1 MIPRAAAC
9 QVGAVPLRGRAA
21 DYLALAKPRVVAMVL
36 VTTAV
41 GFYLGARGPLDSAA
55 LGLTLLGTG
64 LAAAGTMAL
73 NQFLER
79 GVDARMERTRLRPLP
94 DGRLQ
99 PREGLAFGAGLTV
112 AGVLALAVGVNLLSG
127 LVTAITAASYL
138 FLYTPLK
145 RRTPLCTVVGA
156 IPGALPPVTG
166 WAAAGGRLGL
176 EAAVL
181 FAILFLWQL
190 PHTLA
195 IGSLY
200 REDYARAGIRV
211 LPVVDADGRSTGLQ
225 IVAGSSALLVVA
237 LLPSLVGLAGPGY
250 FVGALALGLAFL
262 GAGLPLARRRSAGA
276 AWRLMVASLLYL
288 PALLTLLVLGK
299 VVS

>member
-1 MIPRAAAC
+1 MISRTDAWALSPAR
-9 QVGAVPLRGRAA
+9 VRERAA
-21 DYLALAKPRVVAMVL
+21 DYLALVKPRVVGMVL

-41 GFYLGARGPLDSAA
+41 GFYLGSRGALDYA
-55 LGLTLLGTG
+55 GLLLALLGTG
-64 LAAAGTMAL
+64 LAAGGTMAL

-79 GVDARMERTRLRPLP
+79 DVDARMERTRLRPLP

-99 PREGLAFGAGLTV
+99 PLEGLAFGAGLTV
-112 AGVLALAVGVNLLSG
+112 AGVLVLGLGLNWLSG
-127 LVTAITAASYL
+127 LVTAVTAASYL

-156 IPGALPPVTG
+156 ISGGLPPVTG
-166 WAAAGGRLGL
+166 WAAAGGGLGL
-176 EAAVL
+176 EPGIL
-181 FAILFLWQL
+181 FAILFLWQM

-225 IVAGSSALLVVA
+225 IVTASLALLVVA
-237 LLPSLVGLAGPGY
+237 LLPTLVGLAGPVY

-262 GAGLPLARRRSAGA
+262 GTGIPLARARSAGA
-276 AWRLMVASLLYL
+276 AWRLMVASLIYL

-299 VVS
+299 GPS